1 MTMAIFVLQQP
12 PIRAPDTWSRKIRAP
27 ESPQIS
33 EALTLDRS
41 DWQREQVV
49 VMGKRRKERVVII
62 SPKARAAVDQYL
74 ALRTDPSPALFIG
87 FQRGM
92 VGGVENRLT
101 PGGAGYVC
109 DQVARRLGLERWHPH
124 QLRHTFGTAV
134 EEELGDPRLTAELLG
149 HSGLG
154 SVSGYT
160 KISRRRREEA
170 AAALADRG
178 F

>member
-1 MTMAIFVLQQP
+1 MY
-12 PIRAPDTWSRKIRAP
+12 S
-27 ESPQIS
+27 ES
-33 EALTLDRS
+33 
-41 DWQREQVV
+41 
-49 VMGKRRKERVVII
+49 RKERVVII
-62 SPKARAAVDQYL
+62 SPKARAAVDEYL
-74 ALRTDPSPALFIG
+74 AARTDPSPALFIG

-170 AAALADRG
+170 AAPLADRG

>member
-1 MTMAIFVLQQP
+1 MWRTDLTRASPTWLPLLLRALPEARSLRP
-12 PIRAPDTWSRKIRAP
+12 PRP
-27 ESPQIS
+27 ESEYVTES
-33 EALTLDRS
+33 GD
-41 DWQREQVV
+41 
-49 VMGKRRKERVVII
+49 II
-62 SPKARAAVDQYL
+62 AGSFCRPESAAAGSVLRHGEVTRQPLSWSP
-74 ALRTDPSPALFIG
+74 
-87 FQRGM
+87 
-92 VGGVENRLT
+92 
-101 PGGAGYVC
+101 